1 MKSWTSPRVKGVVSD
16 GESVYSPGRRRKKN
30 AMMIMSATASKKNEL
45 GGSSRAT
52 VQIRL
57 STATG
62 MGLTRV
68 GGGSAFFQ
76 AAIAIIRWI
85 RKSMSPAEL
94 ARGSLISNYYQFTL
108 VLTIACT
115 LLVQQLMVIRGEFFF
130 SRIRLEVGVAFPAP
144 AHHRRWLRFAAPPL

>member
-1 MKSWTSPRVKGVVSD
+1 
-16 GESVYSPGRRRKKN
+16 
-30 AMMIMSATASKKNEL
+30 MMIMSATASKKNEL

-115 LLVQQLMVIRGEFFF
+115 LLVQQLMVTRGESHFLF
-130 SRIRLEVGVAFPAP
+130 SRIQLEFGVAFPAP
-144 AHHRRWLRFAAPPL
+144 AHHRRWRWRPTQVKPHHDAYEVVLSLPGEMTVCAV